1 MRWSVSI
8 SNTCSRPVGGSSV
21 GGRSRRSSRRVD
33 GRSRQPSRRSQSPA
47 AAQRLVRPRADLAAG
62 CPIHHKR
69 APSAEPR
76 APTPE
81 ARAVADGR
89 RARTDYNP
97 PVPTCPKCAT
107 SLSPDGTCP
116 RALATPTRR
125 DSLPAPWTM
134 GIGTRLWDGSAK
146 PPSSGPAS
154 PQRSSGGGLLSST
167 SDIDHGRFPPGTLLG
182 GRYRIVGRLGKGGMG
197 EVFRADDLKLG
208 QSVAL
213 KFLPG
218 DVDRDPARA
227 HATPHR
233 GADGAAGVASERL
246 PRRTTSMKSRATR
259 SCRWSMWTARISRLC
274 SGE

>member
-1 MRWSVSI
+1 MRWGVSI
-8 SNTCSRPVGGSSV
+8 SNTSSHRSAVIGRRSQSADSRRSAVISRRSQSAATVDGRQSSV
-21 GGRSRRSSRRVD
+21 GGRSRQD
-33 GRSRQPSRRSQSPA
+33 SRRSAVIESA
-47 AAQRLVRPRADLAAG
+47 VAVAAQSRS
-62 CPIHHKR
+62 
-69 APSAEPR
+69 SA
-76 APTPE
+76 
-81 ARAVADGR
+81 ARAAESPNPPTNER
-89 RARTDYNP
+89 RTPSPERRHPKPPPAGPRGRTDYNP

-116 RALATPTRR
+116 RCPGDADETKLAAGALDDGDR
-125 DSLPAPWTM
+125 
-134 GIGTRLWDGSAK
+134 TRLWDGSAK

-182 GRYRIVGRLGKGGMG
+182 GRYRIVGKLGKGGMG

-218 DVDRDPARA
+218 RRGPGSRA
-227 HATPHR
+227 AHPTPHG

-246 PRRTTSMKSRATR
+246 PRVRHR
-259 SCRWSMWTARISRLC
+259 
-274 SGE
+274 